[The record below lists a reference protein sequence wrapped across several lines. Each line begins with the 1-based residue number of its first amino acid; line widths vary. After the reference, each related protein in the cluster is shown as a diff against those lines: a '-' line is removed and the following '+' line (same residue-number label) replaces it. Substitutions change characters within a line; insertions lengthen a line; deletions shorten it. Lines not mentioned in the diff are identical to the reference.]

1 MKIQFLGGVGEVTGS
16 THIIKT
22 EKSAVMRDCG
32 LFQGRRKEAAEKN
45 KSIFKNIQ
53 KLDAVLLSHA
63 HIDHSG
69 NLPSIVKA
77 GYSGPIHATHAT
89 CDLCENMLRDS
100 AMIQENDVKY
110 LNKKNA
116 LKNIKAVK
124 PLYTLEDA
132 EKTFTLFKKHNY
144 HEKIQLTDDIAV
156 TAIDAGHVLGAALHR
171 FEVKENEK
179 IHKIGYAFDL
189 GRKNLPILQDP
200 EQLQDIDTLVI
211 ECTYGDRFHKNI
223 EESGKLLEKIINDT
237 VKRKGKIIIPSFSLE
252 RSQEIMYVLEK
263 LLAEQRIPE
272 IPIYLDSPLAVKVTD
287 VFRKHT
293 ELFDRQ
299 SREIMEA
306 GGDFLGGQRVKCTRS
321 VNESIALNDDKNP
334 MIIIS
339 ASGMC
344 EGGRILHHL
353 KNNVENPNNSIVIIG
368 FQAQHTLGRKIVEKY
383 EKIRIFRDMYK
394 LNSYVYVLNTFS
406 GHADRNDLINYI
418 KNVGD
423 KCKNFVLVHGEESSL
438 QSIADELRQ
447 RRQDAR
453 IEIPQRGDELI
464 F

>member
-1 MKIQFLGGVGEVTGS
+1 MKIKFLGGVSEVTGS

-22 EKSAVMRDCG
+22 RKSAVMRDCG

-45 KSIFKNIQ
+45 KSIYKNMPKINA
-53 KLDAVLLSHA
+53 AVLSHA

-69 NLPSIVKA
+69 NFPSIVKA
-77 GYSGPIHATHAT
+77 GYAGAIHATHAT
-89 CDLCENMLRDS
+89 CDLCKEMLRDS

-110 LNKKNA
+110 LNKKNS
-116 LKNIKAVK
+116 LKNIKAVD

-132 EKTFTLFKKHNY
+132 EQTFTLFKGHNY
-144 HEKIQLTDDIAV
+144 HEKIQLTDDISV
-156 TAIDAGHVLGAALHR
+156 TAFDAGHVLGAALHL

-179 IHKIGYAFDL
+179 THKVGYAFDL
-189 GRKNLPILQDP
+189 GRKNLPILKDP
-200 EQLQDIDTLVI
+200 EQIQDIDTLVI
-211 ECTYGDRFHKNI
+211 ECTYGNRFHKNI
-223 EESGKLLEKIINDT
+223 EDSGKLLEKIINDT
-237 VKRKGKIIIPSFSLE
+237 IKREGKIIIPSFSLE

-263 LLAEQRIPE
+263 LLAEHRIPE
-272 IPIYLDSPLAVKVTD
+272 IPIYLDSPLAIKVTK
-287 VFRKHT
+287 VFREHT

-299 SREIMEA
+299 SKEIMKA
-306 GGDFLGGQRVKCTRS
+306 GGDFLGRQNVKCTKN
-321 VNESIALNDDKNP
+321 VNESIALNDDKRP

-344 EGGRILHHL
+344 EGGRVLHHL

-383 EKIRIFRDMYK
+383 EEIRIFRDMYK

-406 GHADRNDLINYI
+406 GHADRNDLIRYI

-423 KCKNFVLVHGEESSL
+423 RCKNFVLVHGEESAL

-447 RRQDAR
+447 TRPDAR
-453 IEIPQRGDELI
+453 IEIPQRGDELE